1 MRRIVFEQELTALQ
15 DELLVMGSMVEKAVA
30 KSMDALR
37 NRDMQ
42 ASREVIADD
51 DIIDDKL
58 VEIENRCLHIIATQT
73 PVAGDLRYMVA
84 VLHIVTELE
93 RMADYAEGIGKI
105 SLMMG
110 EEPPLKPLID
120 IPRMADKTIDMLRM
134 SLDAL
139 VRRDILLAHQ
149 VCDDDDVVDS
159 LYDQVFREL
168 LTYMLEDPKTI
179 RRATYLIWVAHDLE
193 RVADRATNIAE
204 QVLFWVTGSKKKTA
218 LAQGQAEPL

>member
-1 MRRIVFEQELTALQ
+1 MPRTIFEQELTALQ
-15 DELLVMGSMVEKAVA
+15 DDLLLMGSMVEKALA
-30 KSMDALR
+30 KAMDALR

-42 ASREVIADD
+42 AAREVVRDD

-58 VEIENRCLHIIATQT
+58 VEIEEQCIHIIATQT
-73 PVAGDLRYMVA
+73 PVARDLRYLLA
-84 VLHIVTELE
+84 VLHIGTELE

-110 EEPPLKPLID
+110 DEPPLKPLID
-120 IPRMADKTIDMLRM
+120 IPRMADKTIDMMRM

-139 VRRDILLAHQ
+139 VGRDIVMAHQ
-149 VCDDDDVVDS
+149 VCDDDDVVDA

-168 LTYMLEDPKTI
+168 LTYMIEDPRNIK
-179 RRATYLIWVAHDLE
+179 RATYLVWVAHDLE

-204 QVLFWVTGSKKKTA
+204 QVLFLVTGSKKKIPA
-218 LAQGQAEPL
+218 AQR

>member
-1 MRRIVFEQELTALQ
+1 MPRTIFEQELTTLQ
-15 DELLVMGSMVEKAVA
+15 DDLLLMGSMVEKALTKA
-30 KSMDALR
+30 MDALR

-42 ASREVIADD
+42 AAREVVRDD
-51 DIIDDKL
+51 DIIDDKQ
-58 VEIENRCLHIIATQT
+58 VEIEDRCIHVIATQT
-73 PVAGDLRYMVA
+73 PVARDLRYLLA
-84 VLHIVTELE
+84 VLHIGTELE

-110 EEPPLKPLID
+110 DEPPLKPLID
-120 IPRMADKTIDMLRM
+120 IPRMADKTMDMMRR

-139 VRRDILLAHQ
+139 VERDIVVAHQ
-149 VCDDDDVVDS
+149 VCDDDDEVDA

-168 LTYMLEDPKTI
+168 LTYMIEDPRNI

-204 QVLFWVTGSKKKTA
+204 QVLFLVTGSKKKTPA
-218 LAQGQAEPL
+218 PQR

>member
-1 MRRIVFEQELTALQ
+1 MPRTIFEQELTTLQ
-15 DELLVMGSMVEKAVA
+15 DDLLLMGSMVEKALTKA
-30 KSMDALR
+30 MDALR

-42 ASREVIADD
+42 AAREVVRDD
-51 DIIDDKL
+51 DIIDDKQ
-58 VEIENRCLHIIATQT
+58 VEIEDRCIHVIATQT
-73 PVAGDLRYMVA
+73 PVARDLRYLLA
-84 VLHIVTELE
+84 VLHIGTELE

-110 EEPPLKPLID
+110 DEPPLKPLID
-120 IPRMADKTIDMLRM
+120 IPRMADKTMDMMRR

-139 VRRDILLAHQ
+139 VERDIVVAHQ
-149 VCDDDDVVDS
+149 VCDDDDEVDA

-168 LTYMLEDPKTI
+168 LTYMIEDPRNI

-204 QVLFWVTGSKKKTA
+204 QVLFLVTGSKKKA
-218 LAQGQAEPL
+218 PAPQR